1 MQQIY
6 EQFEPHRRYYIE
18 FARKSTSK
26 SNQTILT
33 IFIHINYIDYIL
45 TNHRWKG

>member
-6 EQFEPHRRYYIE
+6 EQFEPYKRYYIE

-45 TNHRWKG
+45 TNYRWKG